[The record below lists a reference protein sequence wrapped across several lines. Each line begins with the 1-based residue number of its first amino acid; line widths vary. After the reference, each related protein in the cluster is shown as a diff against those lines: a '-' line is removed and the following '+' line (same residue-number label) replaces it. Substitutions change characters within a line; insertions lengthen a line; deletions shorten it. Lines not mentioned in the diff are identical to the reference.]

1 MTVFHL
7 LHLLLSV
14 PLHILMVMTQEK
26 HPPLAEMKIRLNCL
40 KVKEDFSKNH
50 PCLCVA
56 CNCFIVILFIVFT
69 SIWIFCSIDFRHLI
83 VFAVVIVFFAKLSAQ
98 VKIVYKR
105 IQMFYCVQLSGE
117 WGGLRILNPVL
128 TRKSSD
134 DLMTCASHLLCLHSV
149 CLTPESDFERM
160 FDRASSRY

>member
-14 PLHILMVMTQEK
+14 PLHILMMMTQEK

-69 SIWIFCSIDFRHLI
+69 STFCSIDLKHLN
-83 VFAVVIVFFAKLSAQ
+83 VFDVIWFCCLVCKTDCIIQNRAQKNSDVLLCSAEWRVGGGENSESSLDTQVILSVCILSA
-98 VKIVYKR
+98 
-105 IQMFYCVQLSGE
+105 
-117 WGGLRILNPVL
+117 
-128 TRKSSD
+128 
-134 DLMTCASHLLCLHSV
+134 
-149 CLTPESDFERM
+149 
-160 FDRASSRY
+160 